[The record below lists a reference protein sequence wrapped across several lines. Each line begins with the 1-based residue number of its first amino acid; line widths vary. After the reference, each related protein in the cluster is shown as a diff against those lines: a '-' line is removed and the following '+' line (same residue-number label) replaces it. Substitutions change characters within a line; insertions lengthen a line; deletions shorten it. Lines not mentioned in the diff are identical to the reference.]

1 MKLKNIKISNYRC
14 FKKAEIDFDDH
25 ITLVVG
31 KNGAGKT
38 AILDTIAV
46 SVSTFLL
53 GIDGGV
59 SRSILKEDA
68 RYEFHNL
75 NGTIDPQH
83 QFPVII
89 ETMGDCLNRSDIK
102 WTRSL
107 NSESGKTTVKD
118 AGELTGLAKKAQNQI
133 MTGDKSLVLPLI
145 SYYGTGRLYA
155 QKKEKRNLK
164 SLTEFKRQVGYVDCM
179 AAESNEKLML
189 NWFQMQT
196 LKSLQEQ
203 QKTGMLERPLLLK
216 TVEKAICRSFERI
229 SDARNTSLFFELD
242 THRLVLEFE
251 SADGSAQKF
260 AMDEMSDGYKNT
272 LSMIGDIAYRMAVL
286 NPTLGDQVL
295 EKTPGVVLI
304 DEIDLHLHPQWQQ
317 TILSDLHA
325 SLCAYCMKKIAAP
338 SVMRIEHCRPRHP
351 GNEQEHDKK
360 ATLDFKWMLGV
371 CYGNSIVRGVKPED
385 KTCDAHRGNTELTV
399 NPFDEMS
406 VRKIKYKADGRIY
419 SDDVDINKDVTET
432 LNLNCQALSLPQT
445 RKNVL
450 MAEKNRIMRK
460 CRGKSQDTF
469 MRELE
474 RTYASLMQERNLTP
488 YCGIIISWLERKLK
502 IS

>member
-38 AILDTIAV
+38 TILDAVAV

-59 SRSILKEDA
+59 SRSILKDDA
-68 RYEFHNL
+68 RYEFHDL

-83 QFPVII
+83 QFPVSI
-89 ETMGDCLNRSDIK
+89 ESIGDCLNQQNTK
-102 WTRSL
+102 WIRSL
-107 NSESGKTTVKD
+107 NSESGKTTIKD
-118 AGELTGLAKKAQNQI
+118 ASELTGLAKKAQNQI
-133 MTGDKSLVLPLI
+133 MMGDKSLVLPII

-155 QKKEKRNLK
+155 QKKKKRNMK

-179 AAESNEKLML
+179 ATESNEKLML

-203 QKTGMLERPLLLK
+203 QKTGILDRPLLLK

-229 SDARNTSLFFELD
+229 SGARNVSIIFDLE

-251 SADGSAQKF
+251 TVDGNAQKF

-272 LSMIGDIAYRMAVL
+272 LSMIGDIAYRMVVL

-317 TILSDLHA
+317 TIISDLHA
-325 SLCAYCMKKIAAP
+325 IFPEVQFIVSSHAPAVINSVPREQIRILDHGEIYMPAAQTYGRDANSILREVMNVSERPADIKQRMDLFYAHMDENNYEEADKVLTEIESIVGTTDPDIAAART
-338 SVMRIEHCRPRHP
+338 S
-351 GNEQEHDKK
+351 
-360 ATLDFKWMLGV
+360 LD
-371 CYGNSIVRGVKPED
+371 
-385 KTCDAHRGNTELTV
+385 
-399 NPFDEMS
+399 
-406 VRKIKYKADGRIY
+406 
-419 SDDVDINKDVTET
+419 
-432 LNLNCQALSLPQT
+432 
-445 RKNVL
+445 
-450 MAEKNRIMRK
+450 
-460 CRGKSQDTF
+460 
-469 MRELE
+469 LE
-474 RTYASLMQERNLTP
+474 RILGE
-488 YCGIIISWLERKLK
+488 
-502 IS
+502 

>member
-14 FKKAEIDFDDH
+14 FKEAEIDCDDY

-38 AILDTIAV
+38 AILDAVAV

-59 SRSILKEDA
+59 SRSILKDDA
-68 RYEFHNL
+68 RYEFHDL

-83 QFPVII
+83 QFPVSI
-89 ETMGDCLNRSDIK
+89 ESIGDCLAQQNVK
-102 WTRSL
+102 WIRSL
-107 NSESGKTTVKD
+107 NSESGKTTIKD
-118 AGELTGLAKKAQNQI
+118 AGELTALAKKAQNQI

-164 SLTEFKRQVGYVDCM
+164 SLTEFKRQVGYVDCV

-203 QKTGMLERPLLLK
+203 QKTGILERPLLLK

-229 SDARNTSLFFELD
+229 SGARNVSLFFDLD

-251 SADGSAQKF
+251 TADGNAQKF

-286 NPTLGDQVL
+286 NSTLGDQVL

-325 SLCAYCMKKIAAP
+325 IFPEVQFIVSSHAPAVINSVRREQIRILDHGEIYMPAAQTYGRDANSILREVMKVLERPADIKQRMDLFYAYMDENNYKEADKVLMEMEAIVGTTDPDIAAART
-338 SVMRIEHCRPRHP
+338 S
-351 GNEQEHDKK
+351 
-360 ATLDFKWMLGV
+360 LD
-371 CYGNSIVRGVKPED
+371 
-385 KTCDAHRGNTELTV
+385 
-399 NPFDEMS
+399 
-406 VRKIKYKADGRIY
+406 
-419 SDDVDINKDVTET
+419 
-432 LNLNCQALSLPQT
+432 
-445 RKNVL
+445 
-450 MAEKNRIMRK
+450 
-460 CRGKSQDTF
+460 
-469 MRELE
+469 LE
-474 RTYASLMQERNLTP
+474 RILGE
-488 YCGIIISWLERKLK
+488 
-502 IS
+502 

>member
-14 FKKAEIDFDDH
+14 FKDAEIDFDDH

-38 AILDTIAV
+38 AILDAVAV

-59 SRSILKEDA
+59 SRSILKDDA
-68 RYEFHNL
+68 RYEFHDL

-83 QFPVII
+83 QFPVSI
-89 ETMGDCLNRSDIK
+89 ESIGNCRNKEEVK
-102 WTRSL
+102 WVRSL
-107 NSESGKTTVKD
+107 NSENGKTTIKG
-118 AGELTGLAKKAQNQI
+118 AGELISIAKKTQEMI
-133 MTGDKSLVLPLI
+133 MRGYQTLILPLI

-155 QKKEKRNLK
+155 QKKEKRNIK

-189 NWFQMQT
+189 NWFQSQT

-203 QKTGMLERPLLLK
+203 QKTGILERPLLLK

-229 SDARNTSLFFELD
+229 SGARNASLIFDLD

-251 SADGSAQKF
+251 TADGDAQKF
-260 AMDEMSDGYKNT
+260 AMEEMSDGYKNT

-325 SLCAYCMKKIAAP
+325 IFPEVQFIVSSHAPAVINSIPREQIRILDRGEIYMPAAQTYGRDANSILREVMQVSERPADIKNRMNLFYAYMDENNYKEADKVLSEIEVIVGTTDPDIAAART
-338 SVMRIEHCRPRHP
+338 S
-351 GNEQEHDKK
+351 
-360 ATLDFKWMLGV
+360 LD
-371 CYGNSIVRGVKPED
+371 
-385 KTCDAHRGNTELTV
+385 
-399 NPFDEMS
+399 
-406 VRKIKYKADGRIY
+406 
-419 SDDVDINKDVTET
+419 
-432 LNLNCQALSLPQT
+432 
-445 RKNVL
+445 
-450 MAEKNRIMRK
+450 
-460 CRGKSQDTF
+460 
-469 MRELE
+469 LE
-474 RTYASLMQERNLTP
+474 RILGE
-488 YCGIIISWLERKLK
+488 
-502 IS
+502 

>member
-1 MKLKNIKISNYRC
+1 MKLNNIKISNYRC
-14 FKKAEIDFDDH
+14 FKEAAIDFDDH

-38 AILDTIAV
+38 AILDAVAV

-59 SRSILKEDA
+59 SRSILKDDA
-68 RYEFHNL
+68 RYEFHDL

-83 QFPVII
+83 QFPVSI
-89 ETMGDCLNRSDIK
+89 ESTGDCLNQQTVK
-102 WTRSL
+102 WIRSL
-107 NSESGKTTVKD
+107 NSESGKTTIKD

-203 QKTGMLERPLLLK
+203 QKTGILDRPLLLK

-229 SDARNTSLFFELD
+229 SGARNASLIFDLD

-251 SADGSAQKF
+251 SVDGNAQKF

-325 SLCAYCMKKIAAP
+325 IFPEVQFIVNSHAPAVINSVPREQIRILDHGEIYMPAAQTYGRDANSILREVMNVSERPADIKQRMDLFYACMDESNYKEADKVLTEIEAIVGTTDPDIAAART
-338 SVMRIEHCRPRHP
+338 S
-351 GNEQEHDKK
+351 
-360 ATLDFKWMLGV
+360 LD
-371 CYGNSIVRGVKPED
+371 
-385 KTCDAHRGNTELTV
+385 
-399 NPFDEMS
+399 
-406 VRKIKYKADGRIY
+406 
-419 SDDVDINKDVTET
+419 
-432 LNLNCQALSLPQT
+432 
-445 RKNVL
+445 
-450 MAEKNRIMRK
+450 
-460 CRGKSQDTF
+460 
-469 MRELE
+469 LE
-474 RTYASLMQERNLTP
+474 RILGE
-488 YCGIIISWLERKLK
+488 
-502 IS
+502 

>member
-14 FKKAEIDFDDH
+14 FKEAEIDFGDY

-38 AILDTIAV
+38 AILDAVAV

-53 GIDGGV
+53 GIDGGI
-59 SRSILKEDA
+59 SRSILKDDA
-68 RYEFHNL
+68 RYEFHDL

-83 QFPVII
+83 QFPVSI
-89 ETMGDCLNRSDIK
+89 ESTGDCLNQQGVK
-102 WTRSL
+102 WIRSL
-107 NSESGKTTVKD
+107 NSESGKTTIKD

-164 SLTEFKRQVGYVDCM
+164 FLTEFKRQVGYVDCM

-203 QKTGMLERPLLLK
+203 QKTGIVERPLLLK
-216 TVEKAICRSFERI
+216 TVEKAICKSYERI
-229 SDARNTSLFFELD
+229 SGARNASLVFDLD

-251 SADGSAQKF
+251 TADGDAQKF
-260 AMDEMSDGYKNT
+260 AMEEMSDGYKNT

-317 TILSDLHA
+317 TILNDFHA
-325 SLCAYCMKKIAAP
+325 IFPEVQFIVSSHAPAVINSIPREQIRILDCGEIYMPAAQTYGRDANSILREVMQVSERPADIKNRMNLFYAYMDENNYKEADKVLSEIEVIVGTTDPDIAAART
-338 SVMRIEHCRPRHP
+338 S
-351 GNEQEHDKK
+351 
-360 ATLDFKWMLGV
+360 LD
-371 CYGNSIVRGVKPED
+371 
-385 KTCDAHRGNTELTV
+385 
-399 NPFDEMS
+399 
-406 VRKIKYKADGRIY
+406 
-419 SDDVDINKDVTET
+419 
-432 LNLNCQALSLPQT
+432 
-445 RKNVL
+445 
-450 MAEKNRIMRK
+450 
-460 CRGKSQDTF
+460 
-469 MRELE
+469 LE
-474 RTYASLMQERNLTP
+474 RILGE
-488 YCGIIISWLERKLK
+488 
-502 IS
+502 

>member
-1 MKLKNIKISNYRC
+1 MKLKKLIISNYRC
-14 FKKAEIDFDDH
+14 FKEAEIDFDDH

-38 AILDTIAV
+38 AILDAVAV

-68 RYEFHNL
+68 RFEFHDL

-83 QFPVII
+83 QFPVSI
-89 ETMGDCLNRSDIK
+89 ESTGDCLNQQNVK
-102 WTRSL
+102 WIRSL
-107 NSESGKTTVKD
+107 NSESGKTTIKD
-118 AGELTGLAKKAQNQI
+118 AVELTGLAKKAQNQI

-164 SLTEFKRQVGYVDCM
+164 SLTEFKRQAGYVDCM

-203 QKTGMLERPLLLK
+203 QKTGILDRPLLLK

-229 SDARNTSLFFELD
+229 SGARNASLIFDLD
-242 THRLVLEFE
+242 THRLVLEYE
-251 SADGSAQKF
+251 NTDGDAQKF

-286 NPTLGDQVL
+286 NPTLSDQVL

-325 SLCAYCMKKIAAP
+325 IFPEVQFIVSSHAPAVINSVLREQIRILDHGEIYMPAAQTYGRDANSILREVMNVPERPADIKQRMDLFYAYMDENNYEEADKVLMEMEAIVGTTDPDIAAA
-338 SVMRIEHCRPRHP
+338 RT
-351 GNEQEHDKK
+351 
-360 ATLDFKWMLGV
+360 ALDLEKILG
-371 CYGNSIVRGVKPED
+371 E
-385 KTCDAHRGNTELTV
+385 
-399 NPFDEMS
+399 
-406 VRKIKYKADGRIY
+406 
-419 SDDVDINKDVTET
+419 
-432 LNLNCQALSLPQT
+432 
-445 RKNVL
+445 
-450 MAEKNRIMRK
+450 
-460 CRGKSQDTF
+460 
-469 MRELE
+469 
-474 RTYASLMQERNLTP
+474 
-488 YCGIIISWLERKLK
+488 
-502 IS
+502 